1 MAAFPPLEPEE
12 RSYSLASY
20 PVAVQSAWSGGPIR
34 FRHGTTPT
42 GYSLRLGYQLLD
54 ATEAAMIRSH
64 YRQQRGALLPFTLA
78 PIIWA
83 DHGDT
88 TGPADPAGL
97 WRYASPPEESHRS
110 GGLVDLSITLQSVR

>member
-1 MAAFPPLEPEE
+1 MAAFPSLEPAE

-20 PVAVQSAWSGGPIR
+20 PVAVQSAWPGGPIR

-42 GYSLRLGYQLLD
+42 GYNLRLGYQLLD

-64 YRQQRGALLPFTLA
+64 YRQQRGSLLPFTLA
-78 PIIWA
+78 PITA
-83 DHGDT
+83 NS
-88 TGPADPAGL
+88 AGL